1 MCIVLIKGVK
11 NQHIVSVWRPIGE
24 CGRSEDEASCKSCW
38 ETSELLLSLTVE
50 THERLGK
57 RHQHILFYFFINLI
71 NCLLFYILDTSHVK
85 MNAKLHPYIYSL
97 FAMLRHLFS
106 IKLQKNKILS
116 FHLLK
121 LKHTLFGRAVLGAAS
136 SGLQRNCRF
145 WHRSLFIF
153 RPRGCHFVLICLL

>member
-11 NQHIVSVWRPIGE
+11 NQHIVSVWRSIGE
-24 CGRSEDEASCKSCW
+24 CGRSDDEASCKSCW
-38 ETSELLLSLTVE
+38 ETSELLLRLTVE

-57 RHQHILFYFFINLI
+57 RHQH
-71 NCLLFYILDTSHVK
+71 LLFYAFSILLFSFLHFSHITCK
-85 MNAKLHPYIYSL
+85 DECQAASIYCL

-106 IKLQKNKILS
+106 IKSQTNKILS

-136 SGLQRNCRF
+136 SGLQGNCRF